1 MATNTEQ
8 TLRGR
13 MTERVLLAMGVLL
26 IVIGV
31 SGYFLPEGRVHWTA
45 LIPAIL
51 GVLALVLSRV
61 KSWPVAVIGGMV
73 LCAIALM
80 GGGSALPQLPV
91 VLMGEAGAALASRAS
106 TALVAILALIGL
118 ALVWLRT
125 KPETA

>member
-1 MATNTEQ
+1 MTTTGPN
-8 TLRGR
+8 LRQR
-13 MTERVLLAMGVLL
+13 MTERVLLAMGALL

-51 GVLALVLSRV
+51 GVLALALSRA
-61 KSWPVAVIGGMV
+61 KSWPVAAFGGAA

-80 GGGSALPQLPV
+80 GGGSALPQLPGV
-91 VLMGEAGAALASRAS
+91 FMGEAGAAIASRAA

-118 ALVWLRT
+118 ALAWLRA